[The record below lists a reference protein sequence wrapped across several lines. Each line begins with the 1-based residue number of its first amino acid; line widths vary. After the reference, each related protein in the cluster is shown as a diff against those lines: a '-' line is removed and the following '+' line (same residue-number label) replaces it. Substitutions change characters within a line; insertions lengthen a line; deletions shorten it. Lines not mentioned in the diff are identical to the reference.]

1 MKKNNELHHW
11 EDVKTELLK
20 DEATANVL
28 DVVVQRKAVLSQ
40 LVEKRKALN
49 LSQTAVAKQ
58 LGVTRQAVSKFEK
71 GESSPTVDV
80 VFSYANA
87 IGIDLFGSL
96 KRLIV

>member
-1 MKKNNELHHW
+1 M
-11 EDVKTELLK
+11 LLMLLYNAK
-20 DEATANVL
+20 
-28 DVVVQRKAVLSQ
+28 RFFPQ
-40 LVEKRKALN
+40 LGKRKALN

-71 GESSPTVDV
+71 GESSPTLDV

-96 KRLIV
+96 KD

>member
-1 MKKNNELHHW
+1 MLREQELHHW
-11 EDVKTELLK
+11 ESVKAELLQ
-20 DEATANVL
+20 DEATASALDIVL
-28 DVVVQRKAVLSQ
+28 QRKAVLSR

-58 LGVTRQAVSKFEK
+58 LGVSRQAVSNFEK
-71 GESSPTVDV
+71 GDSSPTLDV

-96 KRLIV
+96 NRLIV

>member
-28 DVVVQRKAVLSQ
+28 DIVVQRKAVLSQ

-71 GESSPTVDV
+71 GESSPTLDV

>member
-20 DEATANVL
+20 DEATANAL

-71 GESSPTVDV
+71 GESSPTLDV
-80 VFSYANA
+80 VLSYANA

>member
-11 EDVKTELLK
+11 EDVKIELLK
-20 DEATANVL
+20 DEATANAL

-71 GESSPTVDV
+71 GESSPTLDV

>member
-20 DEATANVL
+20 DEATANAL

-71 GESSPTVDV
+71 GESSPTLDV

-87 IGIDLFGSL
+87 IGINLFDSL

>member
-20 DEATANVL
+20 DEVTANAL

-71 GESSPTVDV
+71 GESSPTLDV

>member
-71 GESSPTVDV
+71 GESSPTLDV

>member
-1 MKKNNELHHW
+1 MKKNIELHHW
-11 EDVKTELLK
+11 EEVKTELLK
-20 DEATANVL
+20 DEATANAL

-40 LVEKRKALN
+40 LVDKRKALN

-71 GESSPTVDV
+71 GESSPTLDV

>member
-49 LSQTAVAKQ
+49 LNQTAVAKQ

-71 GESSPTVDV
+71 GESSPTLDV

>member
-1 MKKNNELHHW
+1 MKKNNELHHL

-20 DEATANVL
+20 DEATANAL

-71 GESSPTVDV
+71 GESSPTLDV

-96 KRLIV
+96 KRLFV